1 MATTPEETHSGLL
14 DRVRIVLDHTTHPG
28 NIGSA
33 ARAMKVMGLSR
44 LHLVNPERFPDSRA
58 TALASSADDVL
69 DHARVQASVDEA
81 IADCSFVV
89 GTSARPR
96 SIRQPVL
103 EPREAAQRLLTEPG
117 PVAVV
122 FGTEKSG
129 LDNAAL
135 DRCHAL
141 VSIPTGD
148 AYMSLNLAQAVQVIC
163 YELHLAAREFDP
175 AEPVEAEPSCASMER
190 MEVFFE
196 RLETTL
202 RAIRF
207 STPGQTETLH
217 RRLRRVFLRAR
228 LDDDELNMLSGI
240 LSRTLY
246 VATQHDK
253 AESDDSSDDRPE
265 R

>member
-1 MATTPEETHSGLL
+1 MATTPEAARRGSL

-33 ARAMKVMGLSR
+33 ARAMKVMGLSQ

-58 TALASSADDVL
+58 TALASSADDLL
-69 DHARVQASVDEA
+69 DQARVQTSIDAA
-81 IADCSFVV
+81 IAGCSFVV

-96 SIRQPVL
+96 SIHQPLL
-103 EPREAAQRLLTEPG
+103 EPREAAARLLAEPG
-117 PVAVV
+117 PVAVL

-163 YELHLAAREFDP
+163 YELHLAARELEP
-175 AEPVEAEPSCASMER
+175 APAAETEQVCASMER

-217 RRLRRVFLRAR
+217 RRLRRVFMRAR
-228 LDDDELNMLSGI
+228 LDDDELNMLNGI

-246 VATQHDK
+246 VATQHGKTD
-253 AESDDSSDDRPE
+253 SDDESE

>member
-1 MATTPEETHSGLL
+1 MARTPEHARSGPL

-33 ARAMKVMGLSR
+33 ARAMKVMGLTR

-58 TALASSADDVL
+58 TALASSADDLL
-69 DHARVQASVDEA
+69 DQATVHGSIEEA
-81 IADCSFVV
+81 IGDCCFVI

-96 SIRQPVL
+96 TVSQPLL
-103 EPREAAQRLLTEPG
+103 EPREAARQLLTEAG
-117 PVAVV
+117 PVAVL

-129 LDNAAL
+129 LENAAL

-163 YELHLAAREFDP
+163 YELHLAARGQERSQP
-175 AEPVEAEPSCASMER
+175 IESERVSASMER
-190 MEVFFE
+190 MEVFFD
-196 RLETTL
+196 RLEATMS
-202 RAIRF
+202 AIRF

-217 RRLRRVFLRAR
+217 RRLRRVFMRAR
-228 LDDDELNMLSGI
+228 PDDDELNMLNGI

-246 VATQHDK
+246 LANRNGPAD
-253 AESDDSSDDRPE
+253 SDTSE